1 MAKLKSIYIYLILI
15 LTFGFST
22 ISKAQN
28 HDLVFHRLTVNDGL
42 SSGTV
47 SQIFQ
52 DSQGFIWLCTEDG
65 LNLFDGYSFKT
76 YKHNA
81 ADSTS
86 ISNNNVTSIIEDKN
100 GKIWIGTNSG
110 LNVFDRSSQKF
121 KKFFFKHNLSNS
133 ISNDRINKFCFD
145 QEGHLW
151 IGTDNGLN
159 RYNPQTNDF
168 TRYNVV
174 EDFSHNVKGN
184 SISDLA
190 CDKNGFIW
198 TSEYFRGMFR
208 IDPKT
213 GLVKNFPISQTG
225 GILNEIVISICPN
238 PNGNLWLGLL
248 NGQIID
254 FDPNLKKATYYPII
268 KSKSFGINT
277 VAQIIQSR
285 NFLWYLSGSVLVKYD
300 TQTNTFETYSNDPI
314 NPESL
319 PKGLPMSITQTR
331 DGNIW
336 IGLEGIVVFNPK
348 GEKFS
353 PYYHKLPK
361 ESSLIKQNYV
371 RTFYLDNQG
380 NLFIGTFMDGLI
392 KLNQKTNNFTRLLS
406 NNVFPNSTISDIKE
420 QENGKLWIAT
430 NKGLVLYDPILNKI
444 VKHLVHDENNPNSL
458 YHDAVGIIY
467 PDKNKKIWIATQE
480 SLDVLNTETNT
491 FTHFTRENLQGL
503 SHYKITSI
511 LGDKDGN
518 IWIGTFKGLNK
529 IDPKTNQITQYL
541 PSSLIENQISDS
553 YINSNGISQDKSGF
567 IWISTKN
574 GLNQFDPKTNRF
586 RSYFQSD
593 GLLSDNVYKVNEDDS
608 GNLWVTSS
616 RGMSKINLTNMTF
629 RNYTSLDGLDINFAS
644 FMKDSLGFFYVGG
657 RHENYYRFHPDSI
670 YDNLL
675 APDVYLTNLL
685 LFNKSVG
692 IFPAD
697 KSSPLKESLATA
709 KEIVLNY
716 KQSDFALEFTALNFN
731 HSEKN
736 GFAYKLEG
744 FNDDWIYTDA
754 KRRIAGYT
762 NLNQG
767 NYVFRVKAT
776 NNDGIWNE
784 TGTSIKV
791 KILPAPWKTKFAFF
805 LYALIVIGV
814 LYLVRLVI
822 NHQLMLKNSL
832 RLEHLELEKER
843 EFDQIKTKFFTNISH
858 EFRTPLTLISGPISK
873 LIASA
878 EDNKTSA
885 NELKYFYLIE
895 QNTKRLAQLTNQL
908 LDFRKI
914 ETGTMKLELY
924 HGDIVPFIKDITD
937 RFLQFAQSKD
947 ILIRFSAFKESIDA
961 WFDPDKLDKII
972 SNLISNA
979 LKFTGENGE
988 VSIDV
993 AFNRNNPDHILIKVR
1008 DSGIGITPE
1017 ELNHI
1022 FNRFYQVSNSN
1033 KSIFEGSGIG
1043 LALAKDMALL
1053 CKGDI
1058 SAESVVGKG
1067 SVFTVELPI
1076 DLTEFE
1082 NYTLLSEL
1090 IKVDSESE
1098 IENNP
1103 LSEPIFQSV
1112 TNESKTINSDEKP
1125 HVLIIEDNKD
1135 MRFYISDI
1143 LQPGYKTEEA
1153 ENGVLGLEKAFQI
1166 IPDIII
1172 CDVMMPEKDGFDVS
1186 KILKSDNRT
1195 SHIPIILLTALS
1207 SIENKLKG
1215 LETGAVDYITKP
1227 FNSDILL
1234 LKIKNLIASRQKAR
1248 EFFIQSIE
1256 QKVNSKFQTNDFKP
1270 KEVIVSSIDEKIL
1283 FQALEIV
1290 EQNISDPEFN
1300 VDKFAA
1306 AIGMEAST
1314 LYKKLMALIDM
1325 PPGEF
1330 IRDIRMK
1337 RAIQLLA
1344 QNKVSISEIAYMVGF
1359 DSPNYFSKVFKKYYN
1374 ISPTDYIF
1382 QNKYKDINS

>member
-1 MAKLKSIYIYLILI
+1 MAKLKSIYIYIILI
-15 LTFGFST
+15 LTLGFST
-22 ISKAQN
+22 FLKAQN
-28 HDLVFHRLTVNDGL
+28 NDLVFHRLTINDGL
-42 SSGTV
+42 SNGSIC
-47 SQIFQ
+47 QIFQ
-52 DSQGFIWLCTEDG
+52 DSKGFIWMATEEG
-65 LNLFDGYSFKT
+65 LNLFDGYTFKT
-76 YKHNA
+76 FKHNSS
-81 ADSTS
+81 DSSS
-86 ISNNNVTSIIEDKN
+86 ISNNNVLSIVEDKQ
-100 GKIWIGTNSG
+100 GSLWIGTNNG
-110 LNVFDRSSQKF
+110 LNVLDRSTLNFTKF
-121 KKFFFKHNLSNS
+121 YFNPNHSNS
-133 ISNDRINKFCFD
+133 ISSNRITKLCLDHDD
-145 QEGHLW
+145 QLW

-159 RYNPQTNDF
+159 RYNHKDKHF
-168 TRYNVV
+168 TRFNVV
-174 EDFSHNVKGN
+174 EDLSKNIKGN
-184 SISDLA
+184 WISDLV
-190 CDKNGFIW
+190 CDKNGIIW
-198 TSEYFRGMFR
+198 TSEYFRGIYR
-208 IDPKT
+208 IDPMT
-213 GLVKNFPISQTG
+213 NSIKNYPINTKEG
-225 GILNEIVISICPN
+225 FLKDIVLSICPN
-238 PNGNLWLGLL
+238 PNGNLWLGLI

-254 FDPNLKKATYYPII
+254 FDPNNEKANYLSINI
-268 KSKSFGINT
+268 NQSSENNSVHGIT
-277 VAQIIQSR
+277 QS
-285 NFLWYLSGSVLVKYD
+285 NEILWYINGKVLVRYD
-300 TQTNTFETYSNDPI
+300 TRTKSAKTYFNDPV

-319 PKGLPMSITQTR
+319 PKGTPLSISQTR

-336 IGLEGIVVFNPK
+336 IGLEGIVYFSPK

-353 PYYHKLPK
+353 PFYHILPK
-361 ESSLIKQNYV
+361 ESQQIKQNFV
-371 RTFYLDNQG
+371 TTFYVDRQN
-380 NLFIGTFMDGLI
+380 NLFLGTFLDGLI
-392 KLNQKTNNFTRLLS
+392 KIDQRTGQFTRLS
-406 NNVFPNSTISDIKE
+406 SRTVFSGSVISDIQGLDDRKI
-420 QENGKLWIAT
+420 WIAT
-430 NKGLVLYDPILNKI
+430 NKGLVLYNSHLNKI
-444 VKHLVHDENNPNSL
+444 EKHFIHLENDSNSI
-458 YHDAVGIIY
+458 YHDATEIVRQ
-467 PDKNKKIWIATQE
+467 DRTHNLWIATQE
-480 SLDVLNTETNT
+480 SMDFINLETNA
-491 FTHFTRENLQGL
+491 FTHFTRENLRGL
-503 SHYKITSI
+503 SHYKVTAI
-511 LGDKDGN
+511 LEDWDGY
-518 IWIGTFKGLNK
+518 IWIGTFKGLNR
-529 IDPKTNQITQYL
+529 IDPRTMKITQYL
-541 PSSLIENQISDS
+541 PSPIQDHWISDS
-553 YINSNGISQDKSGF
+553 FINRNGLYQDKSGI
-567 IWISTKN
+567 IWICTKN
-574 GLNQFDPKTNRF
+574 GLNAFDPKNNSFNT
-586 RSYFQSD
+586 YFQSD
-593 GLLSDNVYKVNEDDS
+593 GLLSDNVSRVFEDNS
-608 GNLWVTSS
+608 GNLWVTSA
-616 RGMSKINLTNMTF
+616 RGLSKINLTKKTF
-629 RNYTSLDGLDINFAS
+629 RNYTSLDGLDINTES
-644 FMKDSLGFFYVGG
+644 FYKDSSGSFYAGG
-657 RHENYYRFHPDSI
+657 RHENFYRFDPDI
-670 YDNLL
+670 IHDNLI
-675 APDVYLTNLL
+675 APDVFITDLL
-685 LFNKSVG
+685 LFNKLVG
-692 IFPAD
+692 IYPLD
-697 KSSPLKESLATA
+697 KTSPLNQNILNTQ
-709 KEIVLNY
+709 EIVLNH
-716 KQSDFALEFTALNFN
+716 KQSDFAFEFTALNYLLP
-731 HSEKN
+731 EKN
-736 GFAYKLEG
+736 RFAYKMEG
-744 FNDDWIYTDA
+744 FNEDWIYADS
-754 KRRIAGYT
+754 KRRVASYT
-762 NLNQG
+762 NLRRG
-767 NYVFRVKAT
+767 NYVFRVKAA
-776 NNDGIWNE
+776 NNDGVWNE
-784 TGTSIKV
+784 EGTSVKV
-791 KILPAPWKTKFAFF
+791 KILPAPWETNFA
-805 LYALIVIGV
+805 LV
-814 LYLVRLVI
+814 LYGLIILLSLYFTRLIMKRQV
-822 NHQLMLKNSL
+822 QLQNSL

-1207 SIENKLKG
+1207 SIENKIKG

-1227 FNSDILL
+1227 FNPDILL
-1234 LKIKNLIASRQKAR
+1234 LKIKNSINSRQKAR
-1248 EFFIQSIE
+1248 EFFIQRIE
-1256 QKVNSKFQTNDFKP
+1256 QKVNSKFQTNGFKP

-1374 ISPTDYIF
+1374 ISPTDYIL
-1382 QNKYKDINS
+1382 QSKIKAINS